1 VAAEPAPSPPA
12 DAAAP
17 PADAAA
23 PVAEPEKPP
32 LIVLIHGGP
41 TSAARPM
48 LQLGTQYWTS
58 RGFAAVDVN
67 YGGSTG
73 YGRAYR
79 DQLKDNWGVV
89 DLDDCEAAARWLADQ
104 GRVDPDR
111 LCIRGGSAGG
121 YTVLAVL
128 AFRDTF
134 AAGASHYGIADLEA
148 LAVETHKF
156 ESRNL
161 DGLIG
166 PYPEDRDLYI
176 ERSPIHHL
184 DGFDRP
190 LAVFQGL
197 EDEVVP
203 PNQSEMIVDAL
214 RTRGVPVAY
223 VAFPG
228 EQHGFRQAANI
239 RRALDGEL
247 SFYAQVFGFPL
258 PAGEGIEPVEV
269 ENL

>member
-1 VAAEPAPSPPA
+1 
-12 DAAAP
+12 
-17 PADAAA
+17 
-23 PVAEPEKPP
+23 
-32 LIVLIHGGP
+32 
-41 TSAARPM
+41 M

-58 RGFAAVDVN
+58 RGFGVVDVN

-79 DQLKDNWGVV
+79 EQLRGAWGVV
-89 DLDDCEAAARWLADQ
+89 DLDDCEAAARWLGDQ
-104 GRVDPDR
+104 GRVDPER

-121 YTVLAVL
+121 YTTLAAL

-134 AAGASHYGIADLEA
+134 AAGASHFGVADLEA
-148 LAVETHKF
+148 LATETHKF
-156 ESRNL
+156 ESRYL

-166 PYPEDRDLYI
+166 PYPDRRDLYV
-176 ERSPIHHL
+176 ERSPVHHL

-190 LAVFQGL
+190 LIVLQGL

-203 PNQSEMIVDAL
+203 PNQAEMIVDAL
-214 RTRGVPVAY
+214 RSRKVPVAY
-223 VAFPG
+223 VTFPG

-239 RRALDGEL
+239 RRALDAEL
-247 SFYAQVFGFPL
+247 SFYAQVFGFATPE
-258 PAGEGIEPVEV
+258 AEGIEPVTV